1 MLLSGGVDSTVCA
14 ALLHKA
20 LKEDQVIAV
29 HVDNGFMR
37 KNESAKVE
45 ESLKA
50 LGLKVRG
57 EWAPKWRS
65 PSRPWVSK
73 SEVNDAAEEWCGE
86 VVGVSV
92 VGWESAG
99 LPMDSGPL

>member
-57 EWAPKWRS
+57 VLRKSGLVRVVEFCESIR
-65 PSRPWVSK
+65 VSK
-73 SEVNDAAEEWCGE
+73 DWQP
-86 VVGVSV
+86 
-92 VGWESAG
+92 
-99 LPMDSGPL
+99 LKSGADNI